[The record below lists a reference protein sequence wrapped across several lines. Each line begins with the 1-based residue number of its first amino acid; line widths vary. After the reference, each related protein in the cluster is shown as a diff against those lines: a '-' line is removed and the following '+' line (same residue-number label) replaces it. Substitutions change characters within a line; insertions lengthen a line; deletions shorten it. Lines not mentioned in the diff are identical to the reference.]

1 MVPTFFSE
9 SEFLDSFFFFF
20 LNENMNLELSDS
32 TPLSFSLSLS
42 QPALY
47 LSMFHVFPS
56 LIWLFYLSPSIGVVI
71 DVVLIPIV

>member
-1 MVPTFFSE
+1 
-9 SEFLDSFFFFF
+9 
-20 LNENMNLELSDS
+20 MNLELSDS
-32 TPLSFSLSLS
+32 TPLSLSLS